1 MVRLGLLGFSGSGD
15 RSSVGMPVS
24 RTGKVGLGDELAVES
39 REPASRSKGGIGA
52 DQVGLILKLV
62 LGLQALGSLSF
73 LLCKIREL
81 EL

>member
-1 MVRLGLLGFSGSGD
+1 M
-15 RSSVGMPVS
+15 GMPVS
-24 RTGKVGLGDELAVES
+24 RVSGTGKVGLGDELAVES